1 MTNLETMES
10 TLEMSATIS
19 NRTFDELS
27 VGDTAAIER
36 TLSRQDIDL
45 FAAMSGD
52 VNPAHMDEEYAR
64 HEMFHGVV
72 GHGMWVGALISTV
85 LGTELPG
92 PGTIYLGQSL
102 RFRAPVKVGD
112 SLRVVVTVKSL
123 DAERKRAVIDC
134 LVTNQSSQI
143 VVSGEAEILVPT
155 EKVSRPR
162 IATPRVY
169 LRKPGDLMF
178 QIVRK
183 ARALGRDPV
192 RCAVVHPVDDAAISG
207 TFLAAL
213 AGLIE
218 PILVGPAARIREAAE
233 KAEVDISGFELID
246 TPHSHAA
253 AELAVQLA
261 REGRVASLMK
271 GALHTDE
278 LMRAAIDRA
287 SGLRTDRRIS
297 HVFVIDVPSY
307 HKPLLI
313 SDAAINVLPD
323 LEAKADIVRNAIGLA
338 HALGVERPKVAVLS
352 AVETVNPDIEST
364 LHAAALCKMAQ
375 RGQISGAILDGP
387 LAFDNAIS
395 AVSARTKQID
405 SPVAG
410 DPDVLIAPNLEAANM
425 LAKQLAYLADAQ
437 VAGIVLGTRVPI
449 MLTSRADGPVA
460 REASCALAALWQAL
474 PKEQR

>member
-1 MTNLETMES
+1 MQT
-10 TLEMSATIS
+10 ATAARELIS
-19 NRTFDELS
+19 NRTFEELH
-27 VGDTAAIER
+27 VGDSASIER

-52 VNPAHMDEEYAR
+52 VNPAHMDEAYADTA
-64 HEMFHGVV
+64 MFHGVV
-72 GHGMWVGALISTV
+72 GHGMWVGSLVSTV

-92 PGTIYLGQSL
+92 PGTIYLSQSL
-102 RFRAPVKVGD
+102 RFRAPVRIGD
-112 SLRVVVTVKSL
+112 TVQVKVTVRSL

-134 LVTNQSSQI
+134 EVINQQGQPVVT
-143 VVSGEAEILVPT
+143 GEAEILVPT

-162 IATPRVY
+162 VATPRVY
-169 LRKPGDLMF
+169 LRRPGDLMF
-178 QIVRK
+178 EIVRR
-183 ARALGRDPV
+183 ARSLEHGAM
-192 RCAVVHPVDDAAISG
+192 RCAVVHPVDEAALG
-207 TFLAAL
+207 GAFLAAQ
-213 AGLIE
+213 ARLIE
-218 PILVGPAARIREAAE
+218 PVLVGPEARIREAARR
-233 KAEVDISGFELID
+233 AEIDLSCFELIA

-253 AELAVQLA
+253 AELAVVLA
-261 REGRVASLMK
+261 REGKVEALMK
-271 GALHTDE
+271 GSLHTDE
-278 LMRAAIDRA
+278 LMHAVVDR
-287 SGLRTDRRIS
+287 SNGLRTDRRMS
-297 HVFVIDVPSY
+297 HVFVVDVPSY

-313 SDAAINVLPD
+313 TDAAINVLPD

-338 HALGVERPKVAVLS
+338 RALGVTMPKVAVLS

-375 RGQISGAILDGP
+375 RGQISGAVLDGP

-395 AVSARTKQID
+395 AVSARAKQID

-460 REASCALAALWQAL
+460 REASCALAALWRVL
-474 PKEQR
+474 PKEAR

>member
-1 MTNLETMES
+1 MDDGILG
-10 TLEMSATIS
+10 TIN
-19 NRTFDELS
+19 NRTFDELR
-27 VGDTAAIER
+27 VGDRAAIER
-36 TLSRQDIDL
+36 TLGREDIDL

-64 HEMFHGVV
+64 DDLFHSVV

-92 PGTIYLGQSL
+92 PGSIYLGQSL
-102 RFRAPVKVGD
+102 RFCAPVRIGD
-112 SLRVVVTVKSL
+112 TVRVEVTVRHL
-123 DAERKRAVIDC
+123 DPERRRVTFDC
-134 LVTNQSSQI
+134 VVTNQEGKP
-143 VVSGEAEILVPT
+143 VVTGEAEILAPSQ
-155 EKVSRPR
+155 KVSRPR
-162 IATPRVY
+162 VATPKVY

-178 QIVRK
+178 QIVK
-183 ARALGRDPV
+183 QARALDREPL
-192 RCAVVHPVDDAAISG
+192 RCAVVHPVDDAALG
-207 TFLAAL
+207 GVFLAAR

-218 PILVGPAARIREAAE
+218 PVLVGPEARIRQAAE
-233 KAEVDISGFELID
+233 QAEVDISGFELVT

-253 AELAVQLA
+253 AEAAVALA
-261 REGRVASLMK
+261 REGRVESLMK
-271 GALHTDE
+271 GSLHTDE
-278 LMRAAIDRA
+278 LMRAVVDRTG
-287 SGLRTDRRIS
+287 GLRTDRRMS

-313 SDAAINVLPD
+313 SDAAINVSPD
-323 LEAKADIVRNAIGLA
+323 LEAKADIIRNAIGLA
-338 HALGVERPKVAVLS
+338 HALGTESPKVALLS

-375 RGQISGAILDGP
+375 RGQIVGGILDGP

-395 AVSARTKQID
+395 AVSAKAKHIE

-410 DPDVLIAPNLEAANM
+410 DPDVLVAPNLEAANM

-437 VAGIVLGTRVPI
+437 VAGLVLGTRVPI

-460 REASCALAALWQAL
+460 REASCALAALWRML
-474 PKEQR
+474 PKDAR